1 MKKNVVLFSKIP
13 TDQQSRLEKEF
24 NLTVF
29 DSNPDANK
37 NAFIAALTNA
47 DGMIGSNMASR
58 VDDAFLIKT
67 PKLKAIST
75 ISVGFDNYDLASL
88 KKRGIRLMNTPTA
101 LTEGTADLVF
111 TLLMA
116 TARRTAELSDLIR
129 NGKWTKS
136 ITPEHYGTD
145 IFAKTVG
152 ILGMGRIGRAIAK
165 RAHCGFGMNVLY
177 YNRSARPDVEQDYQA
192 KRCELDDL
200 LKQADFVVIILPLTK
215 ETNKLITK
223 DKLALMKPSAI
234 LINGARG
241 HVIDQQAL
249 VEALQNK
256 VIKAAGLDVFEVEPL
271 PMDSPLLKLDNVLL
285 SPHVGSA
292 TTETRYA
299 MAKCAVDNIIAA
311 LKEEKPTENWVNPEV
326 G

>member
-1 MKKNVVLFSKIP
+1 MKKNVVLYSKIP
-13 TDQQSRLEKEF
+13 DDQQQRLADEF

-29 DSNPDANK
+29 DSSPDANK
-37 NAFIAALTNA
+37 DAFIKALANA

-58 VDDAFLIKT
+58 VDDQFLAKV
-67 PKLKAIST
+67 PKLKAAST
-75 ISVGFDNYDLASL
+75 ISVGFDNYDLDAL
-88 KKRGIRLMNTPTA
+88 KKRGIRLMNTPTV
-101 LTEGTADLVF
+101 LTEGTADLIF

-116 TARRTAELSDLIR
+116 TARRTAELSQFIH

-136 ITPEHYGTD
+136 ITPEYYGTD
-145 IFAKTVG
+145 IHGKTLG
-152 ILGMGRIGRAIAK
+152 ILGMGRIAKAIVK
-165 RAHCGFGMNVLY
+165 RAHCGFDMNILY
-177 YNRSARPDVEQDYQA
+177 YNRSAHEDVEQDYQA

-215 ETNKLITK
+215 ETDRLITK
-223 DKLALMKPSAI
+223 EKLSLMKPSAI

-241 HVIDQQAL
+241 KIVDQQAL
-249 VEALQNK
+249 AEALQNK

-271 PMDSPLLKLDNVLL
+271 PMDSPLLKLNNVLL

-292 TTETRYA
+292 TIETRYA

-311 LKEEKPTENWVNPEV
+311 LKDEKPTQNWVNPEV

>member
-1 MKKNVVLFSKIP
+1 MKKNVVLYSKIP
-13 TDQQSRLEKEF
+13 DDQQQRLADEF

-29 DSNPDANK
+29 DSSPDANK
-37 NAFIAALTNA
+37 DAFIKALANA

-58 VDDAFLIKT
+58 VDDQFLAKV
-67 PKLKAIST
+67 PKLKAAST
-75 ISVGFDNYDLASL
+75 ISVGFDNYDLDAL
-88 KKRGIRLMNTPTA
+88 KKRGIRLMNTPTV
-101 LTEGTADLVF
+101 LTEGTADLIF

-116 TARRTAELSDLIR
+116 TARRTAELSQFIH

-136 ITPEHYGTD
+136 ITPEYYGTD
-145 IFAKTVG
+145 IHGKTLG
-152 ILGMGRIGRAIAK
+152 ILGMGRIAKAIVK
-165 RAHCGFGMNVLY
+165 RAHRGFDMNILY
-177 YNRSARPDVEQDYQA
+177 YNRSAHEDVEQDYQA

-215 ETNKLITK
+215 ETDRLITK
-223 DKLALMKPSAI
+223 EKLSLMKPSAI

-241 HVIDQQAL
+241 KIVDQQAL
-249 VEALQNK
+249 AEALQNK

-271 PMDSPLLKLDNVLL
+271 PMDSPLLKLNNVLL

-292 TTETRYA
+292 TIETRYA

-311 LKEEKPTENWVNPEV
+311 LKDEKPTQNWVNPEV